1 MVALRTL
8 LRTHDA
14 ELRAFRRRLFSDAA
28 DSSSSVASH
37 AGADQNGLLR
47 QYFLKSADLSKYS
60 EILEMV
66 AHELN
71 TLPRKMLDWNTPSTR
86 LAALIDAA

>member
-28 DSSSSVASH
+28 DSSSSVA
-37 AGADQNGLLR
+37 
-47 QYFLKSADLSKYS
+47 
-60 EILEMV
+60 
-66 AHELN
+66 HELN
-71 TLPRKMLDWNTPSTR
+71 TLPRKMLNWNTPATR
-86 LAALIDAA
+86 LVALIDAA